1 MTGTCALMGI
11 DLGAG
16 SLKTMIVALDGRVLG
31 AASAD
36 VTTHSPKPGW
46 SEQDPEE
53 WWRAVCTTVP
63 AALAQADL
71 NASQIAAVSFS
82 AGAHTPVL
90 EDAQG
95 RLLRPAILWNDQRS
109 GAEAAELQQ
118 SAGTQF
124 LNVALNRPTPTWT
137 APQLLWLSRHEPQ
150 VMNRVRRLYVA
161 KDWLRTRLTGTWE
174 TDRTDAVGTLLFD
187 VASDGWSAPLCAA
200 VNCDP
205 ATLPPIVAVTAVVG
219 KITPAAAAA
228 CGLRAGTPVVCGTS
242 DTSVETFGVGS
253 INPGDGT
260 VKLATAATV
269 SIIGEAPRV
278 HPTLINY
285 PFAVPG
291 LWYTITGTNSCASAH
306 RWLRDRFFAHHGAA
320 AFDHMDDLAGA
331 APPGALGLLFHPYLQ
346 GERAP
351 HWDPLL
357 RADFIGMTFRHEP
370 KHFVRALYEGIA
382 FSLRDVLQQFRAQGL
397 NMQSM
402 RIAGGGARSA
412 CWRQIVADVLGVE
425 VLLPRVTD
433 ASFGAALIAGVGV
446 GLFENERAAAAAC
459 AQVVGSAQ
467 PDARRSQF
475 YEELFGLYRRSQAA
489 LAPINHALSR
499 LPAMENT

>member
-1 MTGTCALMGI
+1 MGI

-36 VTTHSPKPGW
+36 ITTHSPKAGW
-46 SEQDPEE
+46 SEQNPAD

-63 AALAQADL
+63 EALVRADIK
-71 NASQIAAVSFS
+71 AEQIAAVSFS

-90 EDAQG
+90 EDAEG
-95 RLLRPAILWNDQRS
+95 RLLRRAILWNDQRS
-109 GAEAAELQQ
+109 GAEAADLQQ
-118 SAGTQF
+118 RAGQQF
-124 LNVALNRPTPTWT
+124 LQVALNRPTPTWT

-150 VMNRVRRLYVA
+150 VVQRVRRIYVA
-161 KDWLRTRLTGTWE
+161 KDWLRSRLTGTWE

-187 VASDGWSAPLCAA
+187 VAADAWSAPLCAS

-205 ATLPPIVAVTAVVG
+205 RTLPPIVAATAVVG
-219 KITPAAAAA
+219 NVTQAAAAA

-253 INPGDGT
+253 VNPGDGT

-269 SIIGEAPRV
+269 SIIGDAPRV

-306 RWLRDRFFAHHGAA
+306 RWLRDRFFGHHGVA
-320 AFDHMDDLAGA
+320 AFDHMDALATA
-331 APPGALGLLFHPYLQ
+331 VPPGALGLLFHPYLQ

-370 KHFVRALYEGIA
+370 AHFVRALYEGIA
-382 FSLRDVLQQFRAQGL
+382 CSLRDVLEQFRAQGM
-397 NMQSM
+397 NMQSV

-433 ASFGAALIAGVGV
+433 ASFGAALLAGVGV
-446 GLFENERAAAAAC
+446 GLFENERAAANDC
-459 AQVVGSAQ
+459 TQVIGGAR
-467 PDARRSQF
+467 PDARRAQF
-475 YEELFGLYRRSQAA
+475 YEDLFGLYRSSQAA
-489 LAPINHALSR
+489 LAPINHALAR
-499 LPAMENT
+499 LPVMESCP